1 MKKILFIPLDE
12 RPCNYIYPQE
22 LVEIRE
28 DLQLMIPPL
37 EILGKKK
44 QPAQLSLL
52 WDFVENNISQCDAFV
67 FSAEMLFYGGLLPSR
82 LHHYSIS
89 YFDELLERLK
99 RLKQNHP
106 KCQFYAFQLIMRT
119 PRYSS
124 DDEEPDYY
132 GVYGEQI
139 FKRAYLMN
147 KQSRISLSEDE
158 CKELASYNVLIPSDI
173 INDYENRR
181 AINLQ
186 LNINMIHLVDEGI
199 INYLSIPQDDSC
211 EFGYTALD
219 QAKVVGEIAKLRL
232 QTKIMMYP
240 GADEAGCEV
249 LARAISEM
257 DQKVTKVYPF
267 YASHLGPSIIPLY
280 EDRIMVESLKSH
292 LMVAHCEIVDSKEDA
307 DFILAINCPGKMMQE
322 AFDQD
327 TKDITYSSYR
337 NLNWFVSSLKNDLL
351 KGYKV
356 VVADCAYANGGDLE
370 LIQLLDDYEILDQ
383 LYAYKGWNT
392 HCNTLGTTIAQM
404 VICHHKH
411 ISPHKIVESL
421 IYHLLE
427 DGFYQAL
434 LRKEMTATLQEPLN
448 YFDLC
453 DKQPEIA
460 ATENIRL
467 KELYQYYI
475 RHSFKNKNI
484 DCIDVYHPWNRM
496 FEIGIHLCISS
507 VVI

>member
-22 LVEIRE
+22 MVDIRE
-28 DLQLMIPPL
+28 DLELIIPPL
-37 EILGKKK
+37 DLLGKKK
-44 QPAQLSLL
+44 EAANVDLL
-52 WDFVENNISQCDAFV
+52 WKFVENNISSCDAFV

-82 LHHYSIS
+82 LHHYSIEH
-89 YFDELLERLK
+89 FDYLIQKLK
-99 RLKQNHP
+99 DLKETYS

-132 GVYGEQI
+132 GIYGEQI
-139 FKRAYLMN
+139 FKRAYLIN
-147 KQSRISLSEDE
+147 KKDRDGITDDEQS
-158 CKELASYNVLIPSDI
+158 ELDHYQQYIPSDI
-173 INDYENRR
+173 VADYENRR
-181 AINLQ
+181 SINLQ
-186 LNINMIHLVDEGI
+186 LNLNMIRLVNEGVL
-199 INYLSIPQDDSC
+199 NYLSIPQDDSC
-211 EFGYTALD
+211 EYGYTALD
-219 QAKVVGEIAKLRL
+219 QAKVVNEISSLRL
-232 QTKIMMYP
+232 QRKIMMYP

-292 LMVAHCEIVDSKEDA
+292 LMVAHCEIVERKEEA
-307 DFILAINCPGKMMQE
+307 DFILAINCPGKIMQE
-322 AFDQD
+322 SFNQD

-337 NLNWFVSSLKNDLL
+337 NLNWFVATLKNDIL

-404 VICHHKH
+404 VVCHHEH
-411 ISPHKIVESL
+411 ISQQKIVESL

-434 LRKEMTATLQEPLN
+434 LRKEMTASLKAPLN

-453 DKQPEIA
+453 DRQPQIA
-460 ATENIRL
+460 SIENNRL
-467 KELYQYYI
+467 KELYLYYI
-475 RHSFKNKNI
+475 CHSFKSIHI
-484 DCIDVYHPWNRM
+484 DKIDVYHPWNRM
-496 FEIGIHLCISS
+496 FEIGIHLCIST

>member
-22 LVEIRE
+22 MVDIRE
-28 DLQLMIPPL
+28 DLELIIPPL
-37 EILGKKK
+37 DLLGKKK
-44 QPAQLSLL
+44 EAANVDLL
-52 WDFVENNISQCDAFV
+52 WKFVENNISSCDAFV

-82 LHHYSIS
+82 LHHYSIEH
-89 YFDELLERLK
+89 FDYLIQKLK
-99 RLKQNHP
+99 DLKETYS

-132 GVYGEQI
+132 GIYGEQI
-139 FKRAYLMN
+139 FKRAYLIN
-147 KQSRISLSEDE
+147 KKDRDGITDDEQS
-158 CKELASYNVLIPSDI
+158 ELDHYQQYIPSDI
-173 INDYENRR
+173 VADYENRR
-181 AINLQ
+181 SINLQ
-186 LNINMIHLVDEGI
+186 LNLNMIRLVNEGVL
-199 INYLSIPQDDSC
+199 NYLSIPQDDSC
-211 EFGYTALD
+211 EYGYTALD
-219 QAKVVGEIAKLRL
+219 QAKVVNEISSLRL
-232 QTKIMMYP
+232 QRKIMMYP

-292 LMVAHCEIVDSKEDA
+292 LMVAHCEIVERKEEA
-307 DFILAINCPGKMMQE
+307 DFILAINCPGKIMQE
-322 AFDQD
+322 SFNQD

-337 NLNWFVSSLKNDLL
+337 NLNWFVATLKNDIL

-404 VICHHKH
+404 VVCHHEH
-411 ISPHKIVESL
+411 ISQQKIVESL

-434 LRKEMTATLQEPLN
+434 LRKEMTASLKAPLN
-448 YFDLC
+448 YFDLY
-453 DKQPEIA
+453 DKQAEITA
-460 ATENIRL
+460 VENKRL
-467 KELYQYYI
+467 KELYLYYI
-475 RHSFKNKNI
+475 CHSFKSIHI
-484 DCIDVYHPWNRM
+484 DKIDVYHPWNRM
-496 FEIGIHLCISS
+496 FEIGIHLCIST